1 MERIR
6 VVIAD
11 DESLITMDL
20 REMLNNLGYLVV
32 GEAGDGRSA
41 VNLARELR
49 PDVVLMDIKM
59 PDMDGIEA
67 ASVLTAERI
76 APVVLLTAFSQR
88 DLVERAK
95 EAGVVG
101 YLVKPIQEADLAP
114 AIEIALSRFRE
125 FQEMEKEVDD
135 LQDQLETRKMV
146 DRAKGIL
153 MDAQGLTEAGA
164 FRRIQKMSMNT
175 RKPMKEI
182 AQAIIL
188 THEAG
193 GSAQRCYTRSASSF
207 RWAGARRCAARDT
220 VRRVYKGARRYGA
233 SAASVWAASYSSAVI
248 NSPPC
253 TSVSTTLRF

>member
-11 DESLITMDL
+11 DESVICMDL
-20 REMLNNLGYLVV
+20 REMLSNLGYLVV

-49 PDVVLMDIKM
+49 PDIVLMDIKM

-67 ASVLTAERI
+67 AKVLTEERI

-88 DLVERAK
+88 DLIEKAK
-95 EAGVVG
+95 AVGVVG

-114 AIEIALSRFRE
+114 AIEVALSRFAEFRE
-125 FQEMEKEVDD
+125 LEKEVDD
-135 LQDQLETRKMV
+135 LSDQLETRKLV

-153 MDAQGLTEAGA
+153 MDTQKLSEGDA

-175 RKPMKEI
+175 RKSMKEI

-188 THEAG
+188 THE
-193 GSAQRCYTRSASSF
+193 
-207 RWAGARRCAARDT
+207 
-220 VRRVYKGARRYGA
+220 VE
-233 SAASVWAASYSSAVI
+233 
-248 NSPPC
+248 N
-253 TSVSTTLRF
+253 